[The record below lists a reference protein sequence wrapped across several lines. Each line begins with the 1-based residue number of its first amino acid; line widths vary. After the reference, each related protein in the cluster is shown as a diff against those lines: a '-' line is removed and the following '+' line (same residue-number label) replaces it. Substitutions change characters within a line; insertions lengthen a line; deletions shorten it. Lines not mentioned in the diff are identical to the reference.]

1 MYWYIDTLSTANMN
15 KNYKELC
22 KLFLSIEDKKEADL
36 LLRDLFTPQE
46 LEEFSERWQIVQE
59 LNNGTPQ
66 RAIAQ
71 KLNVSISTITR
82 GSTTLKYG
90 SKGFSYFLTKLK
102 KSSK

>member
-1 MYWYIDTLSTANMN
+1 MN

-22 KLFLSIEDKKEADL
+22 KLLLSIENEKEADL

-59 LNNGTPQ
+59 LDKGTPQ
-66 RAIAQ
+66 REIAQ

-90 SKGFSYFLTKLK
+90 SKGFSYFLTKFK